1 MNIDERLEALV
12 QTVGLMAAMQRDSLA
27 RFDLLSRDI
36 RDLKTAAQQDGENI
50 RALARIAELHHE
62 RLSRLEDRH

>member
-12 QTVGLMAAMQRDSLA
+12 QSVELTAAMQRDSLA

-36 RDLKTAAQQDGENI
+36 QDLKTAAQQDAENI
-50 RALARIAELHHE
+50 AALARIAEIHHE
-62 RLSRLEDRH
+62 RLSRREDQH

>member
-12 QTVGLMAAMQRDSLA
+12 QTVELIAAMQRDSIA

-36 RDLKTAAQQDGENI
+36 QDLKTTAQQDAENL
-50 RALARIAELHHE
+50 RAFVRVEEL
-62 RLSRLEDRH
+62 RYKSLIRLEDQH

>member
-12 QTVGLMAAMQRDSLA
+12 QSVELTAAMQRDSLA

-36 RDLKTAAQQDGENI
+36 QDLKTAAQQDAENI
-50 RALARIAELHHE
+50 AALARIAAIHHE
-62 RLSRLEDRH
+62 RLSRREDQH